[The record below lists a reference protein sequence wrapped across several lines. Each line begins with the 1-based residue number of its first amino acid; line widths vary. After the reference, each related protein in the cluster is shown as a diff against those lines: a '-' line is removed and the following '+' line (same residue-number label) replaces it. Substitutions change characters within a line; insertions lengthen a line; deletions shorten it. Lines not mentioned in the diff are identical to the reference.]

1 MLLNGIVTD
10 PGYQDNYY
18 DLSNELMGRDLEDL
32 ANLVQFSFQLF
43 RMEDIKESV
52 AFNNQLKRFKSLIV
66 ET

>member
-32 ANLVQFSFQLF
+32 ANLVQFSF
-43 RMEDIKESV
+43 
-52 AFNNQLKRFKSLIV
+52 
-66 ET
+66 